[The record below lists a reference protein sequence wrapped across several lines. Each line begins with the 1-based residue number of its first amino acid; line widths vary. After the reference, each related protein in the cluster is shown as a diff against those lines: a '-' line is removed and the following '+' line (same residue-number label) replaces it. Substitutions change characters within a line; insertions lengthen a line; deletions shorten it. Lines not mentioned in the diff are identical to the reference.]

1 MSSTTKLITAL
12 FMINSN
18 LSNQCLSGNNRGIKQ
33 NIIRKT
39 ILRIRVKISKIKTL
53 VQKTLSF
60 YKILNEE
67 SPAYLFD
74 LIPNLNRVHETRHD
88 YFKNS
93 FFPSTISEWKKLDWK
108 IRNPGNLS
116 MNLLNFMRTCANSI
130 FKIHNPYGIKLLTT
144 TAPRPQ

>member
-93 FFPSTISEWKKLDWK
+93 FFPSTISEWNKLDWK

-116 MNLLNFMRTCANSI
+116 MNLLNFIRTCANSI
-130 FKIHNPYGIKLLTT
+130 FKIHNLNGIKLLTT